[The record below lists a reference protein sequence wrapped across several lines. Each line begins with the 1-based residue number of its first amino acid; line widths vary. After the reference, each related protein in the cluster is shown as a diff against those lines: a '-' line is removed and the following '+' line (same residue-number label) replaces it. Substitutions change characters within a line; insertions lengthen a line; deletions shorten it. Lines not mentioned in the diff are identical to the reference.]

1 MKRYKADTFRHS
13 SMHENHGRLIITEGQ
28 IDSLSVADCQIENTV
43 SVPTGQGGRT
53 WVQHCYDFVNGFDE
67 IIVFGDHENGHVTLV
82 DQITASFP
90 AKKSKWY
97 VPKITLEKRTQMLFI
112 ASMAQL

>member
-1 MKRYKADTFRHS
+1 M
-13 SMHENHGRLIITEGQ
+13 
-28 IDSLSVADCQIENTV
+28 

-90 AKKSKWY
+90 AKKIKVVRSEDY
-97 VPKITLEKRTQMLFI
+97 LGEKDTVFSI
-112 ASMAQL
+112 